1 MNVASRERER
11 HNNATDGNKAQNS
24 YTKSAYPAPLT
35 HSGVDKA
42 MNFSRPQLTSLVI
55 LRLLIGW
62 HFLYEGVT
70 KLFNPYW
77 TAKSYL
83 LTSEGFL
90 QPFFVWLSE
99 EPTIGIVNMANMLL
113 LIGVGLALMLG
124 VLTRLAVIGGIV
136 LLLLY
141 YLAHPPLHGMSMGPG
156 SGNYWIVNYNLIE
169 IAALL
174 VIYFFPTSRYFGL
187 DALRSSTPPET
198 IDGETHD

>member
-1 MNVASRERER
+1 LG
-11 HNNATDGNKAQNS
+11 GNEKI
-24 YTKSAYPAPLT
+24 
-35 HSGVDKA
+35 
-42 MNFSRPQLTSLVI
+42 MNFSRPQLTSLVV

-83 LTSEGFL
+83 LTAEGVL
-90 QPFFVWLSE
+90 QPFFVWLAGESM
-99 EPTIGIVNMANMLL
+99 IGAVNVVNMVL

-124 VLTRLAVIGGIV
+124 TLTRVAAVAGIV
-136 LLLLY
+136 LLLMY

-156 SGNYWIVNYNLIE
+156 TGNFWIVNYNLIE

-174 VIYFFPTSRYFGL
+174 LLYHFPTNRVFGL
-187 DALRSSTPPET
+187 AALRGRPDTQ
-198 IDGETHD
+198 H